1 LPKSPEPPEVS
12 TVDTQRLKKTA
23 TVFVKPETVFSTQ
36 VYLSLSL
43 SLSLYYTATKFGDVH
58 PLSLPP
64 LSVSVS
70 HPSFSVSLSL
80 SVYHVTVKKLR
91 ERERES
97 RALLIWAWIFGDG
110 LLSALVLSF

>member
-36 VYLSLSL
+36 V

-91 ERERES
+91 ERERERES

-110 LLSALVLSF
+110 LLSALVMRF